1 MNTNQKRPNHGNYT
15 SDNSAVALVKQM
27 PIRTGLTDGKHPS
40 HKGGATDITIKKGS
54 THFASGHQKE
64 PSASNTNVVNGRHQK
79 VQCEQPKAYVTTAT
93 NCGYMDSDRMNFLK

>member
-1 MNTNQKRPNHGNYT
+1 MSAYT
-15 SDNSAVALVKQM
+15 SGNNAPTLMKQHAITKGLV
-27 PIRTGLTDGKHPS
+27 DGKHPS